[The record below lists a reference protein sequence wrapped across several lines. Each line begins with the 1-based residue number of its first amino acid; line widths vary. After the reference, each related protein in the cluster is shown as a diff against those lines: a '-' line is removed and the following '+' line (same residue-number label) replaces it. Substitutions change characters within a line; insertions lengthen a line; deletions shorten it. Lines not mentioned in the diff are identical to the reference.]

1 MAMLETN
8 PHETN
13 SKFSPARNMRSS
25 HATVQSMCTMHTLA
39 FQQLQ
44 TLLTMDDTFLFAFSD
59 AATVVP

>member
-1 MAMLETN
+1 MLETN

-59 AATVVP
+59 AATVVL